1 MKLTLS
7 IALIVLSSCQH
18 YDLNKFNR
26 QLKSLDKYIE
36 RNERRE
42 FKKEQRQLKREF
54 KGQRK

>member
-7 IALIVLSSCQH
+7 IALIVLSSCQY